1 MKKNDLINYVK
12 NLKFTK
18 NILKEIAELKSY

>member
-1 MKKNDLINYVK
+1 MVNGLK

-18 NILKEIAELKSY
+18 NILCVSSLKLMTLNDSK